1 MMRRLVV
8 AIALIL
14 AAVTVVT
21 FLPRRA
27 SASSSDLVYIIP
39 AAVGGV
45 SIIALVIAIVVT
57 EHKAEPSL
65 DFAEHQL
72 PVLDRPGGIHL
83 APQCRPTADGLPLF
97 CW

>member
-8 AIALIL
+8 AIALML
-14 AAVTVVT
+14 AVATGVTL
-21 FLPRRA
+21 FPRPA

-45 SIIALVIAIVVT
+45 AVIALVIAIVVT
-57 EHKAEPSL
+57 EHKAEPEL
-65 DFAEHQL
+65 DFADHQL
-72 PVLDRPGGIHL
+72 PVVAPSGGIHL
-83 APQCRPTADGLPLF
+83 APKCRPTAEGLPLF